1 MDYLDLGM
9 SRSYYSIAY
18 KRYRNDIIKTNFNW
32 IFGGIIVIIVLLM
45 ARSLYKKSK
54 KRKKDDF

>member
-1 MDYLDLGM
+1 M